1 MEKII
6 NKSEDLVTLEKISE
20 NKYVLDYGV
29 IEKGSNSK
37 INLEIYLTEEVN
49 NYKVEV
55 SCGCTKGN
63 INRSG
68 NTFNVELS
76 YDTKRPGTF
85 GKNAYFRYNKDQ
97 VIIFNL
103 KGVVK

>member
-6 NKSEDLVTLEKISE
+6 NKSKDLVTLEKISD

-37 INLEIYLTEEVN
+37 INLEIEIENVD
-49 NYKVEV
+49 NYRVEV

-68 NTFNVELS
+68 NTFDVELS

-85 GKNAYFRYNKDQ
+85 GKNTYFRYNNNQ
-97 VIIFNL
+97 TIIFNL